1 MLHVKLDFLC
11 IDVGFGEN
19 IWSNKKVLF
28 KKDGDGFPL
37 WGGKQFK
44 GLVPWEKQLSLTF
57 VYVQSSNFII

>member
-1 MLHVKLDFLC
+1 
-11 IDVGFGEN
+11 
-19 IWSNKKVLF
+19 
-28 KKDGDGFPL
+28 L